1 MAVSALREL
10 GLDYLPIIGLA
21 KKLEEVFVPGNSD
34 PQSIHKQSSG
44 LILLR
49 RIRDEAHRFAINF
62 QRQKRKDS
70 ISKSVFHDIPGM
82 GDKRVNLLLK
92 TYKNMKI
99 IAALKPNEIH
109 ESLGISTK
117 ISKKI
122 ISTAKNKI

>member
-1 MAVSALREL
+1 
-10 GLDYLPIIGLA
+10 
-21 KKLEEVFVPGNSD
+21 
-34 PQSIHKQSSG
+34 
-44 LILLR
+44 
-49 RIRDEAHRFAINF
+49 
-62 QRQKRKDS
+62 
-70 ISKSVFHDIPGM
+70 M